1 MLGAD
6 KYSALRE
13 REGPYSEEAVFRLT
27 VPLGR
32 NLPPTEQAESL
43 QEEGTASAKAL
54 NLKIT

>member
-1 MLGAD
+1 MGAN